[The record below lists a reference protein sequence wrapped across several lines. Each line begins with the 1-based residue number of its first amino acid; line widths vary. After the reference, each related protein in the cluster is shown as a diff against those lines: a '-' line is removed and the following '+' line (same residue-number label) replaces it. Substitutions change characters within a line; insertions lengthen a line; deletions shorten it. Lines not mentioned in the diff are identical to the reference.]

1 MTTENQT
8 QDQAPAPTG
17 RAAIVT
23 IEDVRATLDN
33 LQLDARKTNASVIQ
47 RALGRGGMGTV
58 QKHLDTIRAELDQPV
73 PVLDGEIP
81 PTPKEVAD
89 AVWRAAYSATQ
100 NLGLAALST
109 ALLERDDARM
119 KLERALGDVAVWQIA
134 KDEADLAAQ
143 ISESNAIEANKDA
156 MEATAAMES
165 LKIALEASEAGRVA
179 DAKAAEDR
187 FVNAILE
194 ASVKL
199 REVKAAHEVEM
210 SHAETKIVTLQATID
225 RLVNQLSDVKSLL
238 PRVVAEETAK
248 GE

>member
-8 QDQAPAPTG
+8 QDQAVPTG

-23 IEDVRATLDN
+23 IDDVRATLDS
-33 LQLDARKTNASVIQ
+33 LKLDARKTNASVIQ
-47 RALGRGGMGTV
+47 KALGRGGMGTV
-58 QKHLDTIRAELDQPV
+58 QKHLDAIRSELDQPV

-100 NLGLAALST
+100 SLGLAALST
-109 ALLERDDARM
+109 ALLERDDARA
-119 KLERALGDVAVWQIA
+119 KLESALGDVVVWEAA
-134 KDEADLAAQ
+134 KDEAD
-143 ISESNAIEANKDA
+143 
-156 MEATAAMES
+156 TAAAVAAKAEAEAKAVAAEAAAEASKM
-165 LKIALEASEAGRVA
+165 ALEASEAGRAA
-179 DAKAAEDR
+179 DAQAAQDR
-187 FVNAILE
+187 AAQANIDA
-194 ASVKL
+194 ATAMAAVKS
-199 REVKAAHEVEM
+199 AHEVEM